1 MHLHRVT
8 PTWDWAN
15 PDGTFLGKDAEDYR
29 TTKSIY
35 VGDNPDW
42 FVVASFPRFGGGE
55 KRQSDYE
62 VGMKWND
69 VERII
74 EKFCEVAQPE
84 AIAIREA
91 LKLAAAAKEL
101 GWQPPP
107 SPQSN

>member
-8 PTWDWAN
+8 PFWDWAN
-15 PDGTFLGKDAEDYR
+15 PDGVYLGKEADDYR
-29 TTKSIY
+29 ATQSTY
-35 VGDNPDW
+35 AGDGPDW
-42 FVVASFPRFGGGE
+42 IVVASFPRFGGGE

-62 VGMKWND
+62 VGVKWND
-69 VERII
+69 VQQII
-74 EKFCEVAQPE
+74 EKFCEVGQPE

-101 GWQPPP
+101 GWKPPS